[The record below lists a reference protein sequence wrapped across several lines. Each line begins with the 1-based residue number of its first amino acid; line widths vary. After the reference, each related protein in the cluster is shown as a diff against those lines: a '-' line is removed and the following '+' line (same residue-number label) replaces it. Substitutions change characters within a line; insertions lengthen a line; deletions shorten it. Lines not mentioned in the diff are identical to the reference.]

1 MSLKFYEKG
10 YESNYE
16 ELLTY
21 YPGFYREVYEMRE
34 ILKAQGKL
42 ADGLENSIEQ
52 IYFNNFI
59 DTADAETIGKLEAF
73 LHMEYNK
80 ARELEVR
87 RRIVKAH
94 FVGYG
99 IASASEL
106 KAIVKSYT
114 NSDVDIRF
122 EPFDEAGNNML
133 FIDFQRGEEETLYI
147 SDVIN
152 LLEERIPAHIEWRA
166 SVAYKFP
173 VGIGV
178 RRKHYKYDYELSG
191 TKPDISKIVGIINRA
206 AATQAKSSRH
216 TVKHRQAEAE
226 GQTGTYPDI
235 SSLGALVSVGSVS
248 ETKIGFYTNDY
259 KTASETAQEAGEW
272 PAISAIGSQHFLE
285 SAVEVKKESYTSDYT
300 PTGILPDNEK
310 LGMRKE
316 INTGSGVTVTDYG
329 VDYIYCG
336 TKFSQS

>member
-1 MSLKFYEKG
+1 MSLKFYEG
-10 YESNYE
+10 AYESNYE

-21 YPGFYREVYEMRE
+21 YPGFYREVYEMKE

-42 ADGLENSIEQ
+42 ADGLEGSIEQ
-52 IYFNNFI
+52 IYLNNFI

-133 FIDFQRGEEETLYI
+133 FIDFQRGAEETLYI

-152 LLEERIPAHIEWRA
+152 LLEERIPAHIAWRA

-173 VGIGV
+173 VGVGV
-178 RRKHYKYDYELSG
+178 RRRHYKFDYEVSG
-191 TKPDISKIVGIINRA
+191 TKPDIAKIVGIINRA
-206 AATQAKSSRH
+206 TAVQAKSSRH
-216 TVKHRQAEAE
+216 TVKHRQAETDGLA
-226 GQTGTYPDI
+226 GTYPDI
-235 SSLGALVSVGSVS
+235 AAVGSLVSVSSVS
-248 ETKIGFYTNDY
+248 EASAEFYTNDY

-272 PAISAIGSQHFLE
+272 PDREKIGI
-285 SAVEVKKESYTSDYT
+285 K
-300 PTGILPDNEK
+300 
-310 LGMRKE
+310 RE
-316 INTGSGVTVTDYG
+316 INAGSGVTVTDYG

-336 TKFSQS
+336 TRFSQS